1 MLAYFLRIRFEL
13 VNRLG
18 YKTGIREAQVI
29 TTRYTG
35 EQIIPIGQS
44 RDTPLLIGIFFIRV
58 PLDDRT
64 LLASIAAIVDSQFG
78 ERTDNGVAAVTTRNQ
93 IPDLRL
99 FMGFLF
105 RNKYLTT

>member
-1 MLAYFLRIRFEL
+1 MDSRTGKSVEDTKTYLFGFYRFETYDPFIPCL
-13 VNRLG
+13 L
-18 YKTGIREAQVI
+18 
-29 TTRYTG
+29 YT
-35 EQIIPIGQS
+35 S
-44 RDTPLLIGIFFIRV
+44 

-64 LLASIAAIVDSQFG
+64 LLASIAAIVNSQFG